1 MDVWDIREDDFAS
14 VSSAVA
20 AADAGG
26 GGAAD
31 MCSHARKAAERRAAE
46 RVNTYLCKERE
57 AGIHW
62 GNPDYGFVEQ
72 VDMNG
77 LCARVVISAAK
88 PTG

>member
-31 MCSHARKAAERRAAE
+31 MCSHAWALPAF
-46 RVNTYLCKERE
+46 LSL
-57 AGIHW
+57 
-62 GNPDYGFVEQ
+62 EQ
-72 VDMNG
+72 VG
-77 LCARVVISAAK
+77 
-88 PTG
+88 T